1 MKGFIQIAPI
11 LFIISIMIGSCTKYE
26 EVSEDEKPSITYTTI
41 TPMNIKEFKDSVQI
55 TIKYKDG
62 NGDLGDENPDV
73 LNIYVKDNR
82 LDKADFY
89 HLHALSPPGK
99 SIAIE
104 GTLNI
109 KLKNTF
115 LIGSGNSETTSYEV
129 KIKDR
134 AGNWTNSIITEMVT
148 ITKNEQR
155 GHHIRDVVA
164 MCYEHKC
171 ANYL

>member
-1 MKGFIQIAPI
+1 MLKRGYIYVLTCLSFVLIN
-11 LFIISIMIGSCTKYE
+11 SCTKYE
-26 EVSEDEKPSITYTTI
+26 EVKESEKPSITYSMI
-41 TPMNIKEFKDSVQI
+41 TPINIKEFKDSVQI

-62 NGDLGDENPDV
+62 NGDLGDENPDE

-89 HLHALSPPGK
+89 HLHALAPPGT
-99 SIAIE
+99 SIAID

-129 KIKDR
+129 KLKDR
-134 AGNWTNSIITEMVT
+134 AGNWSNAITTEMVT
-148 ITKNEQR
+148 ITK
-155 GHHIRDVVA
+155 
-164 MCYEHKC
+164 
-171 ANYL
+171 

>member
-1 MKGFIQIAPI
+1 MKIRTYI
-11 LFIISIMIGSCTKYE
+11 LFLIAMGIVFFNSCTKYE
-26 EVSEDEKPSITYTTI
+26 EVKESEKPSITYTTI
-41 TPMNIKEFKDSVQI
+41 TPMNIAEFKDSVQI

-62 NGDLGDENPDV
+62 NGDLGDENPDE

-82 LDKADFY
+82 LDKPDYY
-89 HLHALSPPGK
+89 HLHALAPPGK
-99 SIAIE
+99 NIAID

-134 AGNWTNSIITEMVT
+134 AGNWSNSITTEMVT
-148 ITKNEQR
+148 ISK
-155 GHHIRDVVA
+155 
-164 MCYEHKC
+164 
-171 ANYL
+171 